1 LQGVARAETRALM
14 RKAIELACVS
24 AVDSRKGGGVCSRL
38 PKTGESTMHSSPAP
52 RSWLIA
58 VAVATALAAPTAALS
73 QEQEQEFEEI
83 VVTGTRKVGLS
94 PTETLSP
101 VDMLSGELLS
111 DQATFDLTEGL
122 PKITP
127 SLNTQRFPIADGTA
141 FIRPVTLRN
150 LSPDHTLVLMNG
162 TRRHRS
168 ALVNLQLAP
177 LGTVNQGSQG
187 VDFAAFPAIAI
198 ERVEILRDGAAA
210 QYGSDAIAGVVNIIL
225 KDAPEGGS
233 LSAQYGEYYESDGE
247 RLSVSGNI
255 GLPLGADGFANL
267 SAEYSES
274 DITSRGH
281 PRLDAAAF
289 AEFVP
294 PGTVPLGG
302 LGQRWGDP
310 DVEALKFAVNAGLD
324 LSDTLEVYGFAT
336 YMDNTTT
343 SDFFYRGPVI
353 TPVQPAGLAA
363 RTTLQRD
370 DINNV
375 TLLPGADGLPDPAD
389 QSLVDSIVDG
399 GGDPNDY
406 LVPDPTSPS
415 GFALRNPIYTEF
427 PGGYNPDFGADLTD
441 MSFVL
446 GLEGD
451 LTDTLTWDLSGR
463 YAENEVEYSL
473 SDTINPSLGRLSPL
487 SFKPGILTQEESGIN
502 LDFVKSFANSPLNVA
517 FGAEFRNETYK
528 IEAGDQA
535 SVENGPTAAI
545 FGVGSDG
552 FQGFSPDSAGSFES
566 DSYAGYVET
575 DLTDRLSGAVALRYE
590 DYDEFGDTTDWKVSG
605 RYQFT
610 DAFAIRAT
618 ANTGFRAPTPG
629 QVNTLNVTTTSDSSG
644 NLIPNGTYPVNHPVA
659 VALGAVPLVPEESEA
674 YTVGLVWDAA
684 ERTSVTL
691 DFYHIEI
698 DDRVALLTNTIGP
711 EEVALLE
718 AAGIDNAALLLNS
731 NANFFVN
738 GFDSEVEGIDLALTS
753 AFDLGGGDLVAD
765 LRWNYN
771 TQEVSNVTPGTIN
784 DARVFDLENQIPEN
798 RGVLSFNW
806 DSGGMFGALLRLNY
820 YDGWDTTAGLFDDPS
835 DDPEFDTFSY
845 GSTLL
850 VDAEVSMTFN
860 DMFTV
865 TLGGENI
872 FDEYPDDELDG
883 TLDFLGVNYALTSP
897 YGFNGGFYYLR
908 LSASF

>member
-1 LQGVARAETRALM
+1 M
-14 RKAIELACVS
+14 S
-24 AVDSRKGGGVCSRL
+24 F
-38 PKTGESTMHSSPAP
+38 SPAS
-52 RSWLIA
+52 RHLLIA
-58 VAVATALAAPTAALS
+58 MAATATALGAPTAVLA
-73 QEQEQEFEEI
+73 QDAEFEEI
-83 VVTGTRKVGLS
+83 VVTGTRKGGQS

-101 VDMLSGELLS
+101 VDVLSGELLS
-111 DQATFDLTEGL
+111 DQAAFDLTDGL
-122 PKITP
+122 PKVTP

-187 VDFAAFPAIAI
+187 VDFAAFPAAAI
-198 ERVEILRDGAAA
+198 QRVEILRDGAAA

-225 KDAPEGGS
+225 KDASEGGS

-255 GLPLGADGFANL
+255 GLPLGPDGFANL

-281 PRLDAAAF
+281 PRPDAAAF
-289 AEFVP
+289 GAIV
-294 PGTVPLGG
+294 GNDIIPLGG

-324 LSDTLEVYGFAT
+324 VSDTLEVYGFAT

-353 TPVQPAGLAA
+353 DPVQPADLAA
-363 RTTLQRD
+363 RTTLQID
-370 DINNV
+370 NDAN
-375 TLLPGADGLPDPAD
+375 GLPDPAP
-389 QSLVDSIVDG
+389 QSLVDDIVG
-399 GGDPNDY
+399 RGLDPNDY
-406 LVPDPTSPS
+406 LVPGASPS
-415 GFALRNPIYTEF
+415 GFVLRNPIFTEF

-446 GLEGD
+446 GLRGD
-451 LTDTLTWDLSGR
+451 ITDTLTWDLSGR
-463 YAENEVEYSL
+463 YAENEVEYTL

-487 SFKPGILTQEESGIN
+487 SFNPGTLTQEESGIN
-502 LDFVKSFANSPLNVA
+502 LDFVQSFANSPLNVA

-528 IEAGDQA
+528 IDAGDEA
-535 SVENGPTAAI
+535 SVVAGPTAAI

-552 FQGFSPDSAGSFES
+552 FQGFTPESAGSFES
-566 DSYAGYVET
+566 DSWAGYVDVET

-610 DAFAIRAT
+610 DAFAVRAT

-644 NLIPNGTYPVNHPVA
+644 NLIPNGTYPVAHPVA
-659 VALGAVPLVPEESEA
+659 VTLGAVPLKPEESEA

-711 EEVALLE
+711 TEVALLT
-718 AAGIDNAALLLNS
+718 AAGIPNAALLNGS

-738 GFDSEVEGIDLALTS
+738 GFDSEIEGIDLALTS
-753 AFDLGGGDLVAD
+753 GFDLAGGDLVAD
-765 LRWNYN
+765 FRYNYN
-771 TQEVSNVTPGTIN
+771 TQEVSDVSPGTIN
-784 DARVFDLENQIPEN
+784 NARVYDLENQIPEN
-798 RGVLSFNW
+798 RAVLSFNW
-806 DSGGMFGALLRLNY
+806 ASGGMFGALLRFNY
-820 YDGWDTTAGLFDDPS
+820 YDSWSTTSGLFDPTPPGGNQVVYD
-835 DDPEFDTFSY
+835 Y
-845 GSTLL
+845 GSSLL
-850 VDAEVSMTFN
+850 VDAEISMTFN

-865 TLGGENI
+865 TLGGENV
-872 FDEYPDDELDG
+872 FDEYPDDEQDG
-883 TLDFLGVNYALTSP
+883 TLDFLGLNYALTSP

-908 LSASF
+908 LGVSF

>member
-1 LQGVARAETRALM
+1 M
-14 RKAIELACVS
+14 S
-24 AVDSRKGGGVCSRL
+24 F
-38 PKTGESTMHSSPAP
+38 SPA
-52 RSWLIA
+52 SKHWLVTMA
-58 VAVATALAAPTAALS
+58 ATATTLGAPTAVLS
-73 QEQEQEFEEI
+73 QETEFEEI
-83 VVTGTRKVGLS
+83 VVTGTRKGGQS

-111 DQATFDLTEGL
+111 DQAAFDLTDGL

-187 VDFAAFPAIAI
+187 VDFAAFPAAAI
-198 ERVEILRDGAAA
+198 ERVEVLRDGAAA

-225 KDAPEGGS
+225 KDAAEGGS

-255 GLPLGADGFANL
+255 GLPLGPDGFANL

-274 DITSRGH
+274 EITSRGH
-281 PRLDAAAF
+281 PRPDAAGVGAI
-289 AEFVP
+289 V
-294 PGTVPLGG
+294 GNDLVPLGG

-310 DVEALKFAVNAGLD
+310 DVEALKFAVNAGVD
-324 LSDTLEVYGFAT
+324 VSDSLEVYGFAT

-343 SDFFYRGPVI
+343 SDFFYRGPVLDD
-353 TPVQPAGLAA
+353 PAAQIALPA
-363 RTTLQRD
+363 RTTLQID
-370 DINNV
+370 
-375 TLLPGADGLPDPAD
+375 ADANGLPDPAP
-389 QSLVDSIVDG
+389 QSLIDSIVAG
-399 GGDPNDY
+399 GDDPNDY
-406 LVPDPTSPS
+406 LVPDGVG
-415 GFALRNPIYTEF
+415 GFVLRNPIFTEF

-446 GLEGD
+446 GLRGD

-463 YAENEVEYSL
+463 YAENEVEYTL
-473 SDTINPSLGRLSPL
+473 SDTINPSLGALSPL
-487 SFKPGILTQEESGIN
+487 SFNPGTLTQEESGIN

-517 FGAEFRNETYK
+517 FGAEFRNETYE

-535 SVENGPTAAI
+535 SVEAGPTAAI

-552 FQGFSPDSAGSFES
+552 FQGFAPESAGSFES
-566 DSYAGYVET
+566 DSWATYVDVET
-575 DLTDRLSGAVALRYE
+575 DLTERLSGAVAVRYE

-610 DAFAIRAT
+610 DSFAVRAT

-659 VALGAVPLVPEESEA
+659 ITLGAVPLVPEESEA

-684 ERTSVTL
+684 DRTTVTL

-711 EEVALLE
+711 DEVALLE
-718 AAGIDNAALLLNS
+718 AAGIPNAALLNGS

-738 GFDSEVEGIDLALTS
+738 GFDSEIEGIDLAVTS
-753 AFDLGGGDLVAD
+753 GFDLAGGELIAG
-765 LRWNYN
+765 LRYNYN
-771 TQEVSNVTPGTIN
+771 TQEVSNVAPGTI
-784 DARVFDLENQIPEN
+784 DAARVYDLENQTPEN
-798 RGVLSFNW
+798 RAVLSFDW
-806 DSGGMFGALLRLNY
+806 DSGGMFGGLLRLNY
-820 YDGWDTTAGLFDDPS
+820 YDKWSTTAGLFNASSP
-835 DDPEFDTFSY
+835 PDTFDY
-845 GSTLL
+845 GSALL
-850 VDAEVSMTFN
+850 VDAEVSFAFN
-860 DMFTV
+860 EMFTV

-897 YGFNGGFYYLR
+897 FGFNGGFYYLR